1 MTTKMIEGL
10 NREDGFGPFH
20 ILEESDPLLEVKN
33 PFSGVTAK
41 LTPEAE
47 AVYSYIKGTEAMGL
61 QQTKQFRICLDW
73 FRKHY
78 PEAYMTLLD

>member
-20 ILEESDPLLEVKN
+20 ILEENDPLLEVKN

-61 QQTKQFRICLDW
+61 QQTKQFVICLDW

-78 PEAYMTLLD
+78 PEEYMTLLD